1 MGSNEPPARSSCRG
15 GSGDKGLTSDSDIH
29 EATRRGASGEGA
41 SAAADGALL
50 GAAVGR
56 RVIALVGMMGSGKTS
71 IGKRL
76 ATRLGL
82 PFVDSDSEIE
92 TAAGMTIT
100 EIFDRHG
107 EAYFR
112 EGERRVIARLLGE
125 GPCVLATGGGAF
137 MDARTREAITEAGI
151 SVWLRADTATL
162 MQRIARRNNRPLLRT
177 PIPPRRL
184 RASSPCANPSTR
196 ALTSSWTRASD
207 RMTRWSARSS
217 LLSWRICAFILAR
230 GLHRERRGT
239 RALVREGVRTLRP
252 GGGVGAG
259 SALRQSRARR
269 ARL

>member
-1 MGSNEPPARSSCRG
+1 MTGLSSFVRMGSNEPPARSSCRG

-29 EATRRGASGEGA
+29 GATRRGASGEGA
-41 SAAADGALL
+41 NAAAADGALL
-50 GAAVGR
+50 GTAVGR

-137 MDARTREAITEAGI
+137 MDAAHPRGDRRVGHLRLAAGRHGD
-151 SVWLRADTATL
+151 LDATHRAAEQSAVAAHRRSRRAGRAPARL
-162 MQRIARRNNRPLLRT
+162 ARAHLCARRPHRGFER
-177 PIPPRRL
+177 
-184 RASSPCANPSTR
+184 SPA
-196 ALTSSWTRASD
+196 
-207 RMTRWSARSS
+207 
-217 LLSWRICAFILAR
+217 
-230 GLHRERRGT
+230 
-239 RALVREGVRTLRP
+239 
-252 GGGVGAG
+252 
-259 SALRQSRARR
+259 
-269 ARL
+269 